1 MSGRGP
7 EDPGKRNPRT
17 APSPLGKAR
26 GVACPGDTYK
36 SPYAP
41 NGATPHPLGKGGV
54 CSSCLGGGP
63 RTLGCGAREP
73 PPRSLG
79 KVEECG
85 LPGRG
90 TREPLHA

>member
-41 NGATPHPLGKGGV
+41 NGATPHPLGKGGACAFV
-54 CSSCLGGGP
+54 PGMGP
-63 RTLGCGAREP
+63 KDPGVRTRRP
-73 PPRSLG
+73 PPRPLG

-90 TREPLHA
+90 TREPLDL